1 MKITKQSLRQLIK
14 EEVSAL
20 REERQ
25 FKLDPELQEAR
36 GMLDVAIEAVEG
48 LAEFVQWVP
57 GEAEG
62 LSFPRAGSVDGPGA
76 EYEVLEKEVLI
87 AREALQRAALMIEDL
102 AGPQ

>member
-1 MKITKQSLRQLIK
+1 MKITKQGLRRMIK

-36 GMLDVAIEAVEG
+36 GMLDDAIEAVEG

-87 AREALQRAALMIEDL
+87 ARESLQRAARMIEDL
-102 AGPQ
+102 GAPE